1 MEWSLLAALDDA
13 ERERL
18 LATTRRR
25 RFAKGEVVVHEGD
38 PADSLHLVESGMLAV
53 RVTTADGASAT
64 LNVLGPGS
72 YFGELSLLDG
82 HPPTRSA
89 TVVALEKAETRVLSA
104 SGFAELRRNHRS
116 AEQLLLTLLARRV
129 EELSARLLEATY
141 DGLDR
146 RVYRRL
152 HELAELYAEQP
163 GPVTVPLTQELLAEL
178 VGGTRPSVNQV
189 LQRLVARGVVEIGRG
204 RVTVTDRDWLAD
216 HTG

>member
-1 MEWSLLAALDDA
+1 MEWSLLTALDDA

-53 RVTTADGASAT
+53 RVTTPDGASAT

-89 TVVALEKAETRVLSA
+89 TVVALEPAETRVLSA
-104 SGFAELRRNHRS
+104 SGFAGLRRDHRA

-129 EELSARLLEATY
+129 EELSSRLLEATY
-141 DGLDR
+141 DSLDR

-152 HELAELYAEQP
+152 HELAELYADTP
-163 GPVTVPLTQELLAEL
+163 GPVTVPLTQELVAEL

-189 LQRLVARGVVEIGRG
+189 LQRLVARGVVELGRG
-204 RVTVTDRDWLAD
+204 RVIVTDRAWLAERA
-216 HTG
+216 G

>member
-1 MEWSLLAALDDA
+1 MEWSLLATLDEA
-13 ERERL
+13 ERIAL

-25 RFAKGEVVVHEGD
+25 VFGKGEVVVHEGD

-53 RVTTADGASAT
+53 RVTTADGDSAT

-82 HPPTRSA
+82 HAPTRSA
-89 TVVALEKAETRVLSA
+89 SVVALEPAVTRVLAA
-104 SGFAELRRNHRS
+104 SSFADLRRQHRA

-129 EELSARLLEATY
+129 EELSSRLLEVMY

-146 RVYRRL
+146 RVFRRL
-152 HELAELYAEQP
+152 HELAELYAENP
-163 GPVTVPLTQELLAEL
+163 GPVTVPVTQELLAEL

-189 LQRLVARGVVEIGRG
+189 LQRLVAHGVVELGRG
-204 RVTVTDRDWLAD
+204 RVTVTDRGWLAD
-216 HTG
+216 RAG

>member
-1 MEWSLLAALDDA
+1 MEWSLLAALDEA

-89 TVVALEKAETRVLSA
+89 TVVALEPAETRVLSA
-104 SGFAELRRNHRS
+104 SGFAELRRDHRA

-129 EELSARLLEATY
+129 EELSADCSRRRTTAST
-141 DGLDR
+141 DGSTAGSTSSRSCTPSGRDR
-146 RVYRRL
+146 SSCR
-152 HELAELYAEQP
+152 
-163 GPVTVPLTQELLAEL
+163 
-178 VGGTRPSVNQV
+178 
-189 LQRLVARGVVEIGRG
+189 
-204 RVTVTDRDWLAD
+204 
-216 HTG
+216 